1 MNILIVEPSKTFRNA
16 IEKIF
21 RPYSTN
27 IFISSSGT
35 EGIDIYKSV
44 RIDMICVSFY
54 LDDMDGIDF
63 VSSIRKLKF
72 GETIQI
78 VMLTSKK
85 NHDCAVKSLQ
95 SGVTEIFQ
103 KSNLNDLEKFLQRFA
118 EHARQ
123 QSQIKGNVLLIDKDE
138 EQANEIRNYFKDTL
152 LKFVH
157 FTSAE
162 EASVIVKAA
171 EFDLVITEILL
182 EGSMTGIA
190 FIREIRE
197 INETMYRVPI
207 LVISTTLNV
216 SQKIA
221 LLRAGANDYIQKP
234 LILEELSAR
243 MKNLLQNKTL
253 FDTVEHQ
260 KLMLQKLASRDQLT
274 GLYNRHH
281 LYGIA
286 DKAIQESYRYKYPF
300 SVLFIDLDRFK
311 IINDTHGHAVGDIV
325 LQAVAALLLKTFRGV
340 DTPVRL
346 GGEEFLVLLPHC
358 EGKNAVARAETL
370 LSQIR
375 LLRPH
380 GLAITASV
388 GISQT
393 PRHIEIGAKELLAA
407 ADEAVYEAK
416 SLGRDRVVFKEIGRA
431 GDQAGT

>member
-1 MNILIVEPSKTFRNA
+1 
-16 IEKIF
+16 
-21 RPYSTN
+21 
-27 IFISSSGT
+27 
-35 EGIDIYKSV
+35 
-44 RIDMICVSFY
+44 
-54 LDDMDGIDF
+54 
-63 VSSIRKLKF
+63 
-72 GETIQI
+72 
-78 VMLTSKK
+78 
-85 NHDCAVKSLQ
+85 
-95 SGVTEIFQ
+95 
-103 KSNLNDLEKFLQRFA
+103 
-118 EHARQ
+118 
-123 QSQIKGNVLLIDKDE
+123 
-138 EQANEIRNYFKDTL
+138 
-152 LKFVH
+152 
-157 FTSAE
+157 
-162 EASVIVKAA
+162 
-171 EFDLVITEILL
+171 
-182 EGSMTGIA
+182 MTGIA
-190 FIREIRE
+190 LIREIRE

-311 IINDTHGHAVGDIV
+311 IINDTHGHGVGDIV

-358 EGKNAVARAETL
+358 EGKNAVARAESL
-370 LSQIR
+370 LSRIG
-375 LLRPH
+375 LLHPH
-380 GLAITASV
+380 GLTITASI
-388 GISQT
+388 GIAQT
-393 PRHIEIGAKELLAA
+393 PRHIEICSKELFAA

-416 SLGRDRVVFKEIGRA
+416 SLGRDRVIFKEVSTPCT
-431 GDQAGT
+431 QAGT